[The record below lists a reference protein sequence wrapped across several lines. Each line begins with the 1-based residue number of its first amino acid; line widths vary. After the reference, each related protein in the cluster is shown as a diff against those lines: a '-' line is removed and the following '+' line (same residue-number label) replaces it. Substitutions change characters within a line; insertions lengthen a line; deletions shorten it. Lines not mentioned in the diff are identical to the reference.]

1 MNITIKTIPHK
12 DQRYK
17 TVGDWFFTENGD
29 LEIRVSD
36 MGNPD
41 YEFLVG
47 LHELVEV
54 YLCKKRGITDEV
66 VSAFDK
72 KFEEMR
78 AAYPDIIGDDEPG
91 FSPRAPYIKEHGF
104 ATNVE
109 MGTARELGVDIEAYN
124 NAVNAL

>member
-1 MNITIKTIPHK
+1 MITIKTIPNHE
-12 DQRYK
+12 QRYV
-17 TVGDWFFTENGD
+17 TVGDWKFDESGN
-29 LEIRVSD
+29 LEILVSD

-47 LHELVEV
+47 LHELVEA
-54 YLCKKRGITDEV
+54 YLCKKRNIKEED

-72 KFEEMR
+72 RFEAMR
-78 AAYPDIIGDDEPG
+78 EAFPEIIGDDEPG
-91 FSPRAPYIKEHGF
+91 FSPKAPYLKEHGY

-109 MGTARELGVDIEAYN
+109 MSTARELGVDIEAYN